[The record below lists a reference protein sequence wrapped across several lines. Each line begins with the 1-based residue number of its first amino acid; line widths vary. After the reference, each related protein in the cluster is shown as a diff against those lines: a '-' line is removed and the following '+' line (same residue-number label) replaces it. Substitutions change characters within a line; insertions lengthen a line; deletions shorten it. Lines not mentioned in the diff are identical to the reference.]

1 MSFSTR
7 NLWQIGFLLAMLIL
21 ALAAL
26 TGCSGE
32 EETKEPDDATQASP
46 PFLEIVT
53 TTDFMADWARRM
65 GGSSVNVFSLLPP
78 GADPHSFQPGSRD
91 IARIADADLVLTVGL
106 GLEDDWLND
115 LISNASADP
124 TKVISVTD
132 VIEPLENPEY
142 SEEDSDAGEDHG
154 EEETDEGDEGED
166 HADEDSEEGEG
177 EHHDEGPLDPHFW
190 FDPIRVERV
199 IGHMGSLM
207 AARDPSR
214 AETYQS
220 NAADYQHELQELHR
234 FIESELASIPTSRRL
249 LVTSHDSLQY
259 FARRYGMT
267 VVGTVIPSATTE
279 TESSP
284 KHLTDLIEKVRRFNV
299 PAVFGEVTVSER
311 LAATIA
317 EETGATLVRLYSGSL
332 APPGSPAETYV
343 GMMRTNAQ
351 LISQALR

>member
-7 NLWQIGFLLAMLIL
+7 ILWQKGLSDLLL

-32 EETKEPDDATQASP
+32 EETKEPDIATQASP

-53 TTDFMADWARRM
+53 TTDFMADWARRV
-65 GGSSVNVFSLLPP
+65 GGSGVNVFSLLPP

-132 VIEPLENPEY
+132 VIDPLENPEY
-142 SEEDSDAGEDHG
+142 SEEDGDEGEDHG

-166 HADEDSEEGEG
+166 HDDEDSEEGEG

-190 FDPIRVERV
+190 FDPIRVEQV
-199 IGHMGSLM
+199 IGHVASLM
-207 AARDPSR
+207 AL
-214 AETYQS
+214 E
-220 NAADYQHELQELHR
+220 
-234 FIESELASIPTSRRL
+234 IPA
-249 LVTSHDSLQY
+249 
-259 FARRYGMT
+259 ARRRT
-267 VVGTVIPSATTE
+267 NPTRPTTS
-279 TESSP
+279 T
-284 KHLTDLIEKVRRFNV
+284 N
-299 PAVFGEVTVSER
+299 
-311 LAATIA
+311 
-317 EETGATLVRLYSGSL
+317 SGSCTD
-332 APPGSPAETYV
+332 S
-343 GMMRTNAQ
+343 
-351 LISQALR
+351 

>member
-7 NLWQIGFLLAMLIL
+7 NLWQIGFLLALLIL

-65 GGSSVNVFSLLPP
+65 GGSSVNVFSLLSP

-106 GLEDDWLND
+106 GLEDDWLNA

-132 VIEPLENPEY
+132 VIEPLENPEH
-142 SEEDSDAGEDHG
+142 SEEDGDAGEDHAG
-154 EEETDEGDEGED
+154 
-166 HADEDSEEGEG
+166 EDSEEGEG
-177 EHHDEGPLDPHFW
+177 EHHDEGPLNPHFW
-190 FDPIRVERV
+190 FDPIRVEQV
-199 IGHMGSLM
+199 IGHMAPLM

-214 AETYQS
+214 AEMYRS
-220 NAADYQHELQELHR
+220 NAADYQHELRELHR
-234 FIESELASIPTSRRL
+234 FIELELAAIPASRRL

-259 FARRYGMT
+259 FASRYGMT
-267 VVGTVIPSATTE
+267 VVGTVIPAATTE

-284 KHLTDLIEKVRRFNV
+284 KHLTELIEKVRRHNV

-332 APPGSPAETYV
+332 GPPGSPAETYV

>member
-7 NLWQIGFLLAMLIL
+7 NLWQIGFLLAMFIL

-32 EETKEPDDATQASP
+32 EETREPDDATQASS

-53 TTDFMADWARRM
+53 TTDFMADWARRV

-106 GLEDDWLND
+106 GLEDDWLNA

-124 TKVISVTD
+124 TKVIAVTD

-142 SEEDSDAGEDHG
+142 SEEDGDAGEDHG
-154 EEETDEGDEGED
+154 EEETDEGED

-177 EHHDEGPLDPHFW
+177 EHHDEGPLYPHFW
-190 FDPIRVERV
+190 FDPIRVEQV
-199 IGHMGSLM
+199 IGHVASLM
-207 AARDPSR
+207 AAKDPSR

-220 NAADYQHELQELHR
+220 NASDYQHELQELHS
-234 FIESELASIPTSRRL
+234 FIESELAAIPASRRL

-259 FARRYGMT
+259 FASRYGMT
-267 VVGTVIPSATTE
+267 VVGTVIPATTTE

-284 KHLTDLIEKVRRFNV
+284 KHLTDLIEKVRQFNV

-311 LAATIA
+311 LAVTIA

-332 APPGSPAETYV
+332 GPPGSSAETYV
-343 GMMRTNAQ
+343 GMMRTNTQ

>member
-1 MSFSTR
+1 MNSSIR
-7 NLWQIGFLLAMLIL
+7 NLWQKGILLALLIL
-21 ALAAL
+21 AVAAL

-32 EETKEPDDATQASP
+32 EETEEPGDATQASP

-53 TTDFMADWARRM
+53 TTDFMADWARNV
-65 GGSSVNVFSLLPP
+65 GGSGVNVFSLLPP

-132 VIEPLENPEY
+132 VIDPLENPEY
-142 SEEDSDAGEDHG
+142 SEEDGDARK
-154 EEETDEGDEGED
+154 
-166 HADEDSEEGEG
+166 EGEG
-177 EHHDEGPLDPHFW
+177 EEEGENHDEGPLDPHFW
-190 FDPIRVERV
+190 FDPIRVEQV
-199 IGHMGSLM
+199 IGHVASLM
-207 AARDPSR
+207 ATRDPSR
-214 AETYQS
+214 AETYRS
-220 NAADYQHELQELHR
+220 NAADYQHELRELHR
-234 FIESELASIPTSRRL
+234 FIELELAAIPSTQRL
-249 LVTSHDSLQY
+249 LVTSHDSLKY
-259 FARRYGMT
+259 FASRYGMT
-267 VVGTVIPSATTE
+267 VVGTIIPAATTE
-279 TESSP
+279 TESAP
-284 KHLTDLIEKVRRFNV
+284 KHLTDLIEKVRQHNV

-332 APPGSPAETYV
+332 GPPGSPAETYV
-343 GMMRTNAQ
+343 GMMRTNTQ

>member
-1 MSFSTR
+1 MNSSIR
-7 NLWQIGFLLAMLIL
+7 NLWQKRILLALFIL
-21 ALAAL
+21 AVAAL
-26 TGCSGE
+26 TGCAGE

-53 TTDFMADWARRM
+53 TTDFMADWARRV
-65 GGSSVNVFSLLPP
+65 GSSSVNVFSLLPP

-115 LISNASADP
+115 LIANASADP
-124 TKVISVTD
+124 TKVISVTA

-142 SEEDSDAGEDHG
+142 SEEDGDKGKDHG
-154 EEETDEGDEGED
+154 EEESDEGED
-166 HADEDSEEGEG
+166 HDDEDSEEGEG

-190 FDPIRVERV
+190 FDPIRVEQV
-199 IGHMGSLM
+199 IGHIATLM

-214 AETYQS
+214 AETYRS
-220 NAADYQHELQELHR
+220 NAADYQHELRELHS
-234 FIESELASIPTSRRL
+234 FIELELAAIPASRRL

-259 FARRYGMT
+259 FANRYGMT
-267 VVGTVIPSATTE
+267 VVGTVIPAATTE

-284 KHLTDLIEKVRRFNV
+284 KHLTDLIEKVRQFDV

-311 LAATIA
+311 LASTIA

-332 APPGSPAETYV
+332 GPPGSPAETYV
-343 GMMRTNAQ
+343 GMMRTNTQ

>member
-1 MSFSTR
+1 MSFSAR
-7 NLWQIGFLLAMLIL
+7 NFFKKAILPGILLSVL
-21 ALAAL
+21 AVFAA
-26 TGCSGE
+26 CNGE
-32 EETKEPDDATQASP
+32 ETTKEPDGTTKANP
-46 PFLEIVT
+46 LLEIVT
-53 TTDFMADWARRM
+53 TTDFMADWARRV
-65 GGSSVNVFSLLPP
+65 GGSGVNVFSLLPP

-132 VIEPLENPEY
+132 VIEPLENPEF
-142 SEEDSDAGEDHG
+142 SEEGEEGEDHG
-154 EEETDEGDEGED
+154 DEETDEGEEGED
-166 HADEDSEEGEG
+166 HDDEDSEEGEG

-190 FDPIRVERV
+190 FDPIRVEQV
-199 IGHMGSLM
+199 IGHIAALM
-207 AARDPSR
+207 AAGDPSR
-214 AETYQS
+214 AENYQS
-220 NAADYQHELQELHR
+220 NAADYQHDLRELHS
-234 FIESELASIPTSRRL
+234 FIELEVGAIPEPRRL

-259 FARRYGMT
+259 FASRYSMT
-267 VVGTVIPSATTE
+267 VIGTVIPATTTE

-284 KHLTDLIEKVRRFNV
+284 KHLTDLIETVRKYNV

-332 APPGSPAETYV
+332 GPPGSPAETYV

-351 LISQALR
+351 LIGQALR

>member
-1 MSFSTR
+1 MNSSIR
-7 NLWQIGFLLAMLIL
+7 NLWQKGILLALFIL
-21 ALAAL
+21 AVAAL
-26 TGCSGE
+26 TGCAGE

-53 TTDFMADWARRM
+53 TTDFMADWARRV

-115 LISNASADP
+115 LIANASADP
-124 TKVISVTD
+124 TKVISVTA

-142 SEEDSDAGEDHG
+142 SEEDGDKGEDHG
-154 EEETDEGDEGED
+154 EEESDEGDEGED
-166 HADEDSEEGEG
+166 HDDEDSEEGEG

-190 FDPIRVERV
+190 LDTIRVEQV
-199 IGHMGSLM
+199 IGHLASLM

-214 AETYQS
+214 AETYRS
-220 NAADYQHELQELHR
+220 NAADYQHELRELHS
-234 FIESELASIPTSRRL
+234 FIELELAAIPASRRL

-259 FARRYGMT
+259 FASRYGMT
-267 VVGTVIPSATTE
+267 VVGTVIPAATTE
-279 TESSP
+279 MESSP
-284 KHLTDLIEKVRRFNV
+284 KHLTDLIEKVRQFNV

-332 APPGSPAETYV
+332 GPPGSPAETYV
-343 GMMRTNAQ
+343 GMMRTNTQ

>member
-7 NLWQIGFLLAMLIL
+7 NLWHKGFLLALLIP
-21 ALAAL
+21 ALA
-26 TGCSGE
+26 TFTSCSGA
-32 EETKEPDDATQASP
+32 EETEEPNGETQAP
-46 PFLEIVT
+46 ALLEIVT
-53 TTDFMADWARRM
+53 TTDFMAEWARRV
-65 GGSSVNVFSLLPP
+65 GDSSVNVFSLLPP

-115 LISNASADP
+115 LIANASADP
-124 TKVISVTD
+124 TKVISVTA

-142 SEEDSDAGEDHG
+142 SEEEDHG
-154 EEETDEGDEGED
+154 EEETDEGEDGEAHD
-166 HADEDSEEGEG
+166 DEDSEEGEE
-177 EHHDEGPLDPHFW
+177 EHHDEGSLDPHFW
-190 FDPIRVERV
+190 FDPIRVEEV
-199 IGHMGSLM
+199 IGHVASLM
-207 AARDPSR
+207 ADKDPSR

-220 NAADYQHELQELHR
+220 NASDYQHELQELHS
-234 FIESELASIPTSRRL
+234 FIELELAAIPAPRRL

-259 FARRYGMT
+259 FASRYGMT
-267 VVGTVIPSATTE
+267 VVGTVIPATTTE

-284 KHLTDLIEKVRRFNV
+284 KHLTDLIDTVRQYNV

-332 APPGSPAETYV
+332 GPPGSPAETYV